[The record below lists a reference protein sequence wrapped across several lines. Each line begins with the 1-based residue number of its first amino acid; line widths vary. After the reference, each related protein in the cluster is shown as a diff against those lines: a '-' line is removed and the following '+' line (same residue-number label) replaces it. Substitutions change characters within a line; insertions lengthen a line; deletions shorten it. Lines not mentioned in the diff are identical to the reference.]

1 MKSRT
6 SGEDCGNQDGDLL
19 SWTNSSWTLHGA
31 ARWGDEVSIKDLCR
45 EFSSIQLLSTQR
57 VTKPDYCRYLC
68 EKMHGEG
75 RMASV
80 ETQELHEK
88 LQGRLR
94 MLAPH
99 YNTPSV
105 LWLPVKRQNG
115 LWSDI
120 YTKKPFI
127 STKWNKGFPNNDT
140 RKGCV
145 IATSKDMANHFCTE
159 EGALGGFYCSCQF
172 PEHPFLTLR
181 GLCEDS
187 YLDQTYLSQNS
198 PVDGETTFYG
208 NRISVA
214 RYLKEDLTIYIQRT

>member
-1 MKSRT
+1 MMSRT
-6 SGEDCGNQDGDLL
+6 SGEDCGKQDGDLL

-57 VTKPDYCRYLC
+57 VTKPDYCRHLC
-68 EKMHGEG
+68 EKMHGES

-88 LQGRLR
+88 LQIRLR

-99 YNTPSV
+99 RITPSV

-120 YTKKPFI
+120 YTNNPFI

-145 IATSKDMANHFCTE
+145 IGSSNAMGNHFCTE
-159 EGALGGFYCSCQF
+159 EGGFGGFYCSCQF
-172 PEHPFLTLR
+172 PKPPFLTLR

-187 YLDQTYLSQNS
+187 YLDQTYLPQNS
-198 PVDGETTFYG
+198 PVDGE
-208 NRISVA
+208 
-214 RYLKEDLTIYIQRT
+214 